1 MLGRVNGL
9 VASSFLAFFND
20 FFAMFLFPPFFF
32 RRPHCLPDAGYYAP
46 CVPSSPAEL
55 NIYYVLADL
64 MDARV
69 HRSALAAERA
79 RRVDLINAAVK

>member
-1 MLGRVNGL
+1 

-32 RRPHCLPDAGYYAP
+32 RRPHCLPDAGHCAP

-55 NIYYVLADL
+55 NIHYVLADL

-69 HRSALAAERA
+69 HQSAVATERA